1 VCEFVGQN
9 YNKSAENNGYVE
21 VDINNPQQVAV
32 SMLNI
37 TEEEQPKLYALLVD
51 KRNEKEIIEA
61 QVMAMEDFDAP
72 EKVEVEE
79 CITSN

>member
-1 VCEFVGQN
+1 
-9 YNKSAENNGYVE
+9 
-21 VDINNPQQVAV
+21 
-32 SMLNI
+32 MLDI
-37 TEEEQPKLYALLVD
+37 TEKEQPKLYALLVD